1 MRTGTYLNKFHKLFI
16 PGVICLAAISSW
28 PFPCTVLATN
38 EAAQKI
44 ESDPAQGPEKPTTNT
59 MSGKVLETMD
69 AKHYTYVL
77 LKKDDTE
84 TWIAVPKMKV
94 NVGEE
99 LEFWKGIEMNKFNST
114 QLNRTFDTIFFS
126 AGLVSGTGPTDDDI
140 VAMAHGGRSI
150 EQISADKTEPT
161 EEIETTEQ
169 SHTLDKNR
177 QHDEELIQKAHG
189 GQTLASLSTEK
200 APVLHTLA
208 EPIEKAS
215 GPDGYQINEIY
226 KNQRELAGKEVRVRG
241 RVVKIASG
249 ILKMNWIHLQDGSG
263 NVSSGTHD
271 IIVTSN
277 DLPVA
282 GDIVTMRGTVHLNK
296 DFGAGYKY
304 ALILME
310 GKKE

>member
-1 MRTGTYLNKFHKLFI
+1 MQTGKYLNKLFI
-16 PGVICLAAISSW
+16 PGFICLAAISSW
-28 PFPCTVLATN
+28 SFPSTVLATD
-38 EAAQKI
+38 EAAQKT
-44 ESDPAQGPEKPTTNT
+44 EKTPALPQKMEDKTI
-59 MSGKVLETMD
+59 SGKVIETMD

-77 LKKDDTE
+77 LKKDATE
-84 TWIAVPKMKV
+84 TWLAVPKTKV
-94 NVGEE
+94 TVGEE
-99 LEFWKGIEMNKFNST
+99 LEFWKGIEMSKFNST

-126 AGLVSGTGPTDDDI
+126 PGLVSGTGPTDEDI
-140 VAMAHGGRSI
+140 VSMAHGGRST
-150 EQISADKTEPT
+150 EQIAADKKEPT
-161 EEIETTEQ
+161 EENETTEQ

-177 QHDEELIQKAHG
+177 QHDEEIIQKAHG
-189 GQTLASLSTEK
+189 GQPLASLESAK
-200 APVLHTLA
+200 APVLNTLA

-215 GPDGYQINEIY
+215 GPDGYKISEIY
-226 KNQRELAGKEVRVRG
+226 EKQGELAGKEVSVRG
-241 RVVKIASG
+241 RVVKIAAG
-249 ILKMNWIHLQDGSG
+249 VLKMNWIHLQDGSG

-282 GDIVTMRGTVHLNK
+282 GDIITMRGTVHLNK

>member
-1 MRTGTYLNKFHKLFI
+1 MQAGKYLHKLFI

-28 PFPCTVLATN
+28 SFPATAVATD
-38 EAAQKI
+38 EAAQKTEQAPSQPSKTEDKTI
-44 ESDPAQGPEKPTTNT
+44 
-59 MSGKVLETMD
+59 SGKVIETMD

-84 TWIAVPKMKV
+84 TWLAVPTTKV
-94 NVGEE
+94 TVGEE
-99 LEFWKGIEMNKFNST
+99 LELWKGIEMNKFKST

-126 AGLVSGTGPTDDDI
+126 PGLVSGTGPTDEDI
-140 VAMAHGGRSI
+140 VSMAHGGSSV
-150 EQISADKTEPT
+150 EQIAAKKAST
-161 EEIETTEQ
+161 EESSPPAQ

-177 QHDEELIQKAHG
+177 QHDEEMIQSAHG
-189 GQTLASLSTEK
+189 GKTMTSLESEK
-200 APVLHTLA
+200 APVLNTLA
-208 EPIEKAS
+208 EPIEKAA
-215 GPDGYQINEIY
+215 GPDGYKISEVYEKQE
-226 KNQRELAGKEVRVRG
+226 ELAGKEVRVRG
-241 RVVKIASG
+241 RVVKIATG

-263 NVSSGTHD
+263 NVSSATHD
-271 IIVTSN
+271 IIVTSD

-296 DFGAGYKY
+296 NFGAGYKY